1 MPTIESNWKVVDS
14 GPLSGEDNM
23 AIDRVALEDMQA
35 GKFDAPLLRL
45 FRWAE
50 PTVTYGYLLDPA
62 KVKEWAKPYGD
73 VPVVKRPSGGGAVYH
88 TPNDLSLSLL
98 WPRSSKMFSDHPREC
113 YAQIH
118 EIILSVI
125 ARRVS
130 QRRSNP
136 LYLKQR
142 DCFAP
147 PRGSRNDSV
156 LPVCFQEPVCN
167 DIMLGGKKI
176 VGGALRIT
184 KQAIL
189 YQGTV
194 QYGT

>member
-1 MPTIESNWKVVDS
+1 ME
-14 GPLSGEDNM
+14 
-23 AIDRVALEDMQA
+23 IDRAALEDMLV
-35 GKFDAPLLRL
+35 GKSDTPLLRL
-45 FRWAE
+45 FQWSE

-62 KVKEWAKPYGD
+62 KVKEWAKPYGN
-73 VPVVKRPSGGGAVYH
+73 VPVVKRPTGGGAVLH

-118 EIILSVI
+118 EIILGVLKKNRDLSLFSKDGSC
-125 ARRVS
+125 AQHS
-130 QRRSNP
+130 SN
-136 LYLKQR
+136 
-142 DCFAP
+142 
-147 PRGSRNDSV
+147 

-167 DIMLGGKKI
+167 DVMENGKKI